1 MHCSHIPIPN
11 AHHAWVARLYN
22 AFIEGRIHCPGCL
35 LQERRGYECCV
46 KLLEKKSDRTPLEE
60 EELKFDRLK
69 IEFLDAIYKQ
79 VWKKTMEKKA
89 EQLAIDRA
97 LKSLKNDMET
107 SSYVATPVA
116 TSSSAPAPAPASAAT
131 AAAVEEDLYA

>member
-35 LQERRGYECCV
+35 LQERRGYECFV
-46 KLLEKKSDRTPLEE
+46 KILEKKSDRTPLEE
-60 EELKFDRLK
+60 EQLKFDRLK
-69 IEFLDAIYKQ
+69 IKFLDAIYKQ
-79 VWKKTMEKKA
+79 VWKKTAEKKA
-89 EQLAIDRA
+89 EQLALDRA
-97 LKSLKNDMET
+97 LKSLKNA
-107 SSYVATPVA
+107 VATPVA
-116 TSSSAPAPAPASAAT
+116 TSSTVAAPAPAPASAAT